1 MRQLTHD
8 VKLDARTL
16 NFISD
21 VTFTTLRKTS
31 NKGRYATLNVKNEK
45 KTEIII
51 ILKENNNFN
60 GQSKK

>member
-1 MRQLTHD
+1 MTQFVLFSGAGKVRLAQGMRQLTRD

-21 VTFTTLRKTS
+21 VTFATLRKTS

-45 KTEIII
+45 K
-51 ILKENNNFN
+51 
-60 GQSKK
+60 